1 MSTQLLS
8 RFTTSRNQQEE
19 RPDLGTATAATSRP
33 VGHPGTLFALRL
45 LSALALVGSAYL
57 HVKLALETG
66 LDGQPFTMPQLFLG
80 QAAAAAA
87 AAGLLMVRDR
97 ELFWLPALAV
107 AIGSTIPVLASVYF
121 PLPAI
126 GPMPPINEPVW
137 YGEKLLSLALA
148 ASVPVLWMIRRI
160 APPGR

>member
-8 RFTTSRNQQEE
+8 RLTPSRSQER
-19 RPDLGTATAATSRP
+19 RPDPGVAPPAPSRP

-45 LSALALVGSAYL
+45 LSALALVGSSYL
-57 HVKLALETG
+57 HVKMALETG
-66 LDGQPFTMPQLFLG
+66 LGGQPFTLPQLFIG
-80 QAAAAAA
+80 QAVAAAA

-107 AIGSTIPVLASVYF
+107 AIGSTVPILASVYF

-126 GPMPPINEPVW
+126 GPMPPINEPIW

-148 ASVPVLWMIRRI
+148 ASVPLLWMIRRI
-160 APPGR
+160 APPER